1 MSHEYSAHRTKVLE
15 QVQREMPNFR
25 KIMAA
30 ESLAGN
36 LGLSLQRKISASVL
50 AGGRAGSL
58 AQNFP

>member
-1 MSHEYSAHRTKVLE
+1 MLE